1 MGFVTLCFCTLLQS
15 GVHCP
20 CATNCF
26 LGIFF
31 AAVFTHCTTL
41 FPVPSCTAARC
52 STHGC
57 YDIVLMSIASVMCPC
72 ATVCFLVFSSFC
84 FHILHSTS
92 LIMSPVLVLLSTVP
106 VLGPVTLCFC
116 LLLQS
121 CVLCLCAAVL
131 LKFFQISH
139 SALHV
144 FSHMSHYCTAVN
156 CSSLWYC
163 DLVLATV
170 PVMGPLS
177 VRYCLL
183 LRCFFCSVFTHCTI
197 LLWSCV
203 PFLYCC
209 SLL

>member
-31 AAVFTHCTTL
+31 VAVFTHCTTL
-41 FPVPSCTAARC
+41 FPIPSCTAARC

-72 ATVCFLVFSSFC
+72 ATVCFLVFFFFLFSHTALHFFDHESCPCIAVHCSSHGSC
-84 FHILHSTS
+84 DI
-92 LIMSPVLVLLSTVP
+92 VLLSIASVMCP
-106 VLGPVTLCFC
+106 VSLCCC
-116 LLLQS
+116 LL
-121 CVLCLCAAVL
+121 L

-144 FSHMSHYCTAVN
+144 FSHMSHYC
-156 CSSLWYC
+156 
-163 DLVLATV
+163 
-170 PVMGPLS
+170 
-177 VRYCLL
+177 
-183 LRCFFCSVFTHCTI
+183 
-197 LLWSCV
+197 
-203 PFLYCC
+203 
-209 SLL
+209 